1 MTSKKT
7 KRAPL
12 PKGPD
17 DLRKIRAQLGRREG
31 ADLGLL
37 QGITPCE
44 EAARF
49 WSERAWS
56 ELAAVPAMG
65 QTALALLRESG
76 DIDSLGALMQIG
88 SDEVRH
94 TEMSRDVADALG
106 GYVEIIPAGAAWE
119 PMRLGDPSTMPLP
132 FWLVANGC
140 ISETISLALMQA
152 RLPYATHPGVRAV
165 LEATLKDEAVHAR
178 VGWSLAERVLPD
190 VSATTKK
197 QLAQYAAA
205 MLDVIGV
212 TFATAGLTG
221 KAKKEA
227 RHIREVTSARGLGA
241 CPPDEADVVAV
252 TTIRETIVPRLTAF
266 GIPLGG

>member
-17 DLRKIRAQLGRREG
+17 DLRKVRAQLGRREG

-37 QGITPCE
+37 QGIAPCE

-65 QTALALLRESG
+65 QTALALLREQG

-106 GYVEIIPAGAAWE
+106 GYIEVIPAGAAWE
-119 PMRLGDPSTMPLP
+119 PMRLGDPSSMPLP

-140 ISETISLALMQA
+140 ISETISLALMKA

-178 VGWSLAERVLPD
+178 VGWSLAERILPD
-190 VSATTKK
+190 VSASMKK

-221 KAKKEA
+221 KAKREA

-252 TTIRETIVPRLTAF
+252 ETIRNTIVPKLTSF